1 MNFRG
6 RALENLQYK
15 RKYRKAEPIMKNQP
29 PDTDTTNRMG
39 RLLALSS
46 ATFLGL
52 NTTLARLAYEG
63 GSNPGTVV
71 FLRIGLAMCV
81 VGFLIVLTR
90 RSFILPKAA
99 FWPVLGVGV
108 AVVFQ
113 GVAYLSSIAYIP
125 VGLAVM
131 LFYSYPLMVA
141 AAGRIIDNQ
150 KIGKG
155 RLIAFLIA
163 FVGIGMAVGP
173 SFNVLDWRG
182 IVLALMGGLG
192 VMITFIFTSSA
203 LKHVKPVSI
212 SFYSNVFALP
222 LMALTMM
229 LTGGFSAPSTSM
241 GMAGLTGVCV
251 FYALAILML
260 YAAIHCIGKT
270 TTALLS
276 NIEPLVSIAAAALL
290 LGETLTGLQYMGGLS
305 VVVSLVASDWL
316 ARRPTAA

>member
-1 MNFRG
+1 MDNRT
-6 RALENLQYK
+6 EN
-15 RKYRKAEPIMKNQP
+15 
-29 PDTDTTNRMG
+29 TTLNTG
-39 RLLALSS
+39 RLLALGS

-52 NTTLARLAYEG
+52 NTTLARLAYDG

-71 FLRIGLAMCV
+71 FLRMAVTALAIGMLIAVTRASFALPRAALAPLAWVGASV
-81 VGFLIVLTR
+81 VL
-90 RSFILPKAA
+90 
-99 FWPVLGVGV
+99 
-108 AVVFQ
+108 Q
-113 GVAYLSSIAYIP
+113 GAAYLTSVAYIP

-131 LFYSYPLMVA
+131 LFYTYPLMVA
-141 AAGRIIDNQ
+141 VASRIIDKQ

-163 FVGIGMAVGP
+163 FAGIGMAVGP

-192 VMITFIFTSSA
+192 VMITYIFTSSA

-229 LTGGFSAPSTSM
+229 LMGGFSAPSTSI
-241 GMAGLTGVCV
+241 GMAGLIGVCV

-260 YAAIHCIGKT
+260 YAAIHSIGKT

-290 LGETLTGLQYMGGLS
+290 LGETLSGLQYMGCLT

-316 ARRPTAA
+316 ARRPTVG